1 MYLLLLSTYTYT
13 TSHTSPIMQL
23 LFLYI
28 SILFACIVGSEHDGR
43 IMRHR
48 NFFYN
53 PKSLLTDDQLD
64 SYIRD
69 GFIVISGLLDT
80 DEINNLVN
88 AGESLISK
96 KSTDTDGKL
105 SSGNYQVH
113 EFGLV
118 FNDSVSSRAFRH
130 AALHSKLPSVA
141 AELLQL
147 DTRSQNLRVL
157 R

>member
-1 MYLLLLSTYTYT
+1 MNLLLLSTYTY

-28 SILFACIVGSEHDGR
+28 SILFACIVGSEHDV
-43 IMRHR
+43 
-48 NFFYN
+48 N

-80 DEINNLVN
+80 NEISNLVN

-96 KSTDTDGKL
+96 KSADVDGKL

-118 FNDSVSSRAFRH
+118 FNDSARAFRDV
-130 AALHSKLPSVA
+130 ALYSKLPSVV

-147 DTRSQNLRVL
+147 DSRSHNLRVL

>member
-1 MYLLLLSTYTYT
+1 MNLLLLSTYTY

-43 IMRHR
+43 IMINRHR
-48 NFFYN
+48 NFFNN

-64 SYIRD
+64 SYIKD

-80 DEINNLVN
+80 NEISNLVN

-96 KSTDTDGKL
+96 KSADVDGKL

-118 FNDSVSSRAFRH
+118 FNDSARAFRDV
-130 AALHSKLPSVA
+130 ALYSKLPSVV

-147 DTRSQNLRVL
+147 DSRSHNLRVL